1 MKVYKLIDKERQ
13 RNPQYSFV
21 DSDDEQYHYIVFASD
36 EWHLDQSIGAW
47 CGTWAGLHS
56 VEVSM
61 LEVLVVTGWSQ
72 EDLEKRGVRKMER
85 K

>member
-1 MKVYKLIDKERQ
+1 MKVYKLIDKERRRQ
-13 RNPQYSFV
+13 PQYSFV

-36 EWHLDQSIGAW
+36 EWHLDQSIDAW

>member
-1 MKVYKLIDKERQ
+1 MKVYKLIDKERRRQ
-13 RNPQYSFV
+13 PQYSFV
-21 DSDDEQYHYIVFASD
+21 DSDDEQYYYMHFASD
-36 EWHLDQSIGAW
+36 EWHLDQSYGNW
-47 CGTWAGLHS
+47 YRHWAGLHS